1 MSEPS
6 KGADPPTVALIG
18 GSGIYESGLFTGT
31 RTHRLSTPWG
41 APSSSIEEGTLG
53 DVRVLFLSR
62 HGKGH
67 VTPAHRVN
75 YRANI
80 DALKQLGATSIVAI
94 NSVGSLK
101 EELPP
106 GTFVI
111 PDQFVD
117 WTKRRESTFYDG
129 GRTYHIS
136 TADPICP
143 RLQRRALA
151 VADREG
157 VQVASGKTYVCV
169 EGPRFSTRAESRLFR
184 TFADIIGM
192 TLVPESPLAR
202 EREICYLPICMVT
215 DYDVWADH
223 PVEASEIVRVLQDNV
238 RRVRDWLKVL
248 LPELASAPGTCPCPT
263 ALENAG
269 L

>member
-1 MSEPS
+1 MTG
-6 KGADPPTVALIG
+6 KTTTVGIIG
-18 GSGIYESGLFTGT
+18 GSGVYESGLFEG
-31 RTHRLSTPWG
+31 RKVHRVSTPYG
-41 APSSSIEEGTLG
+41 APSSPIEEGEMDG
-53 DVRVLFLSR
+53 VRVLFLAR

-67 VTPAHRVN
+67 VIPAHRVN

-80 DALKQLGATSIVAI
+80 DALKSLGTDVIVTI

-106 GTFVI
+106 GKFVL
-111 PDQFVD
+111 PNQFID

-129 GRTYHIS
+129 GRTYHVS
-136 TADPICP
+136 TADPVCP
-143 RLQRRALA
+143 RLEKAALA
-151 VADREG
+151 VAQRQGTE
-157 VQVASGKTYVCV
+157 VASGKTYVCV

-184 TFADIIGM
+184 GFADVIGM
-192 TLVPESPLAR
+192 TLVPECPLAR

-223 PVEASEIVRVLQDNV
+223 PVEASEIVRVLTDNV

-248 LPELASAPGTCPCPT
+248 VPELARAPGDCPCPH
-263 ALENAG
+263 ALEHAG